1 MNSALHGYSTKYQ
14 YSVSLSQFTC
24 SNKMCTV
31 FERDQSDNKALSY
44 CSSALSFI
52 YVCIS
57 SFVYAEIFVMN
68 YLVFTHLIVYEQ
80 AQPIIAEQDFFYFIE
95 MKANLQYTSLLNFQ
109 HENDVNIL
117 LHETE
122 HFYPFL
128 YCKYLIY
135 YSENGNRTHY
145 YIIVLIILQ
154 SVILQMLRTNP
165 SPYKVINLSMH
176 PFKLMSSI
184 LRENVQHK
192 FL

>member
-1 MNSALHGYSTKYQ
+1 MFICTFIHLCMHKLICLCRNICYELFSIYT
-14 YSVSLSQFTC
+14 
-24 SNKMCTV
+24 SNRV
-31 FERDQSDNKALSY
+31 WAS
-44 CSSALSFI
+44 
-52 YVCIS
+52 
-57 SFVYAEIFVMN
+57 
-68 YLVFTHLIVYEQ
+68 
-80 AQPIIAEQDFFYFIE
+80 IAYNCWIGFFYFIE

-122 HFYPFL
+122 YFYPFL

-154 SVILQMLRTNP
+154 SVILQMLWTNP
-165 SPYKVINLSMH
+165 SPYTVINLSMH

-184 LRENVQHK
+184 LRENV
-192 FL
+192 